1 MNNFI
6 GKIIRKTGRKIL
18 VNMIDQNMK
27 NDDDD
32 ELETFLNVLN
42 SGVFI
47 NIKKVKK
54 GALNIAKSA
63 ILKNKKA

>member
-6 GKIIRKTGRKIL
+6 GKITKKIGRKIL

-27 NDDDD
+27 NDDDG
-32 ELETFLNVLN
+32 LETFLNVLN

-54 GALNIAKSA
+54 GALGIAKSV